1 MSDLKSGT
9 TVGGSSIWTQS
20 NLLLMPTGDQLTY
33 KGWIVYTENNKPSA
47 EDIGALSLA
56 NGGIVAKNTTFQ
68 QNITVSGTVNSS
80 QVNVSVGETI
90 SRSDNAAFLSFVRS
104 DLTNIPVV
112 ETSVQEINS
121 YNGNSQLLGAYT
133 VSQMTSGGNKIALR
147 GYKDGVQNTLFSIDT
162 QSKQISVEQGTFR
175 VVEGTTLSTLSATT
189 ATFSGNITAPKIN
202 LSDWSNI
209 DPRYMTGYGKALAG
223 SSFASVADKND
234 VYTINASALTDGPKG
249 NATYVGILVNYRS
262 IRNDGISLVQKYFD
276 SDGVTYVRKATGS
289 SGAYTWIGGDLLNG
303 WSKVYDSTNKPT
315 PLELGAAKSG
325 VNNDITSLTALSGPL
340 RLGGDGV
347 NDYDAVTLR
356 QARNMG
362 GGTGPTQSG
371 VMNYGVGSRRLH
383 DSRSWIATYEVFG
396 DGQLLSRTDY
406 PDLWAYAQLVGAIPD
421 STWKTTPTQR
431 GKYSTGDGSTTF
443 RVPDLNG
450 VKKNG
455 DESGAIIGD
464 SIPGLYGRG
473 DGGTSSNNGL
483 IQKNAAPN
491 ITGAM
496 GFHGTD
502 AQGTGATPVSASN
515 GSLVQGNI
523 QNKAGTSNVVAGYT
537 SFGQVRLDASV
548 SNAAY
553 GRDNTTEIRTNSFIG
568 VWVIR
573 ASGAFSA
580 ANTSFSV
587 INGDS
592 SAPSSGVKVYGGDVI
607 SQYSVGGNNYASATL
622 RILAQ
627 STGEVYPQIVSKDN
641 RGSEPVTE
649 IFDMRKLR
657 DPIVMTWREAVAAGW
672 LSFHPATSSGDDELL
687 VTVYPDRITIDG
699 IWRVTGNKIAPTA
712 IMYNVL
718 KVPDGWSDA
727 RKSMLPCMNN
737 GSNEGAVTWLGF
749 SRHKTTIYPIGSQ
762 STGVGFEGWGSYNVA
777 ALIVREEWHFKR

>member
-371 VMNYGVGSRRLH
+371 VMNYGVGSKRIH
-383 DSRSWIATYEVFG
+383 DSRAWISPYEVFL
-396 DGQLLSRTDY
+396 DGQLLLRSQW
-406 PDLWAYAQLVGAIPD
+406 PDLWAYAQLVGAISD
-421 STWKTTPTQR
+421 STWAANPGKR
-431 GKYSTGDGSTTF
+431 GKYTTGDGSTTF

-455 DESGAIIGD
+455 DESGYIVGD
-464 SIPGLYGRG
+464 SIAGLFARG
-473 DGGTSSNNGL
+473 DGGVSSNNGNVL
-483 IQKNAAPN
+483 QNAAPN
-491 ITGAM
+491 ISGYILPAYA
-496 GFHGTD
+496 GTLSIID
-502 AQGTGATPVSASN
+502 AGTGPFTLTPPTVSQTANLASIGSAATSRNSAVTFN
-515 GSLVQGNI
+515 A
-523 QNKAGTSNVVAGYT
+523 NK
-537 SFGQVRLDASV
+537 

-553 GRDNTTEIRTNSFIG
+553 GRDGATEVYPNSVVG
-568 VWVIR
+568 VWVVR
-573 ASGAFSA
+573 ASGGFTA
-580 ANTSFSV
+580 ANTSWAV

-737 GSNEGAVTWLGF
+737 GSNEGPVTWLGF